1 MQRQTQT
8 QRQTL
13 KYSPLQIQML
23 NLLHLTTME
32 LEQRI
37 KEELEEN
44 PVLEEGKEDTASED
58 TTDGMSSG
66 TMIFLTIKHTPTTNP
81 LITNSIPV
89 RWLNPLVSGMILNSR
104 SIF

>member
-44 PVLEEGKEDTASED
+44 PILEEGKEESVPANPFRFKLCRTAKLHYCF
-58 TTDGMSSG
+58 G
-66 TMIFLTIKHTPTTNP
+66 
-81 LITNSIPV
+81 
-89 RWLNPLVSGMILNSR
+89 
-104 SIF
+104 

>member
-44 PVLEEGKEDTASED
+44 PILEEGKEDNASED
-58 TTDGMSSG
+58 TVDEFQDPADTG
-66 TMIFLTIKHTPTTNP
+66 TGEDNTMQDYYDWDEFRDDDIRH
-81 LITNSIPV
+81 
-89 RWLNPLVSGMILNSR
+89 G
-104 SIF
+104 